1 MEYESGVSVI
11 AVSEVAA
18 GSVNDICDLKGAG
31 GMRVGSTAV
40 SESFLLW
47 VGFCMK
53 VRGVRTGLDQPFTIS

>member
-1 MEYESGVSVI
+1 MEYESVSVI

-18 GSVNDICDLKGAG
+18 GSVNNICDLKGAG
-31 GMRVGSTAV
+31 GMRMGSTAM

-53 VRGVRTGLDQPFTIS
+53 VRGVGRTGLDQPFTIS